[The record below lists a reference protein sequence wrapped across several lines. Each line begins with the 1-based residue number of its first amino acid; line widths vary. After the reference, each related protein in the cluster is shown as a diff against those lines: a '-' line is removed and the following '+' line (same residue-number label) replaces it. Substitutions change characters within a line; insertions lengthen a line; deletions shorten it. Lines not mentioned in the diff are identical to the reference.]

1 MYSPFYNHLF
11 WGFILVII
19 DIRIGGFSI
28 LPDFIGFILIYNAL
42 VNLARQHE
50 AYDKARPFALLLI
63 FLSLPHIYETP
74 GQNLLANPLVGQSL
88 PLLLWGQIYLLF
100 LLILLYYIYRAVSGL
115 AKERGQED
123 LANYSTSV
131 WRFYLALTGILL
143 ASTPFMLSL
152 LVDKAGFYI
161 IIVILQFV
169 SFVFF
174 IHVIHRSR
182 LELSSQE
189 G

>member
-1 MYSPFYNHLF
+1 MYSTFYNTLF

-42 VNLARQHE
+42 VTLARQHE
-50 AYDKARPFALLLI
+50 AYDKAKPFALFLI

-74 GQNLLANPLVGQSL
+74 GQNLLANPLTGQSL
-88 PLLLWGQIYLLF
+88 PMLLWDQIYLLL

-123 LANYSTSV
+123 LANYSISV
-131 WRFYLALTGILL
+131 WQFYLVLTGILL
-143 ASTPFMLSL
+143 ASTPFMLTL
-152 LVDKAGFYI
+152 LIDKAGFYLI
-161 IIVILQFV
+161 IIILQFV

-174 IHVIHRSR
+174 IHLIHRAR
-182 LELSSQE
+182 LELSLQE
-189 G
+189 